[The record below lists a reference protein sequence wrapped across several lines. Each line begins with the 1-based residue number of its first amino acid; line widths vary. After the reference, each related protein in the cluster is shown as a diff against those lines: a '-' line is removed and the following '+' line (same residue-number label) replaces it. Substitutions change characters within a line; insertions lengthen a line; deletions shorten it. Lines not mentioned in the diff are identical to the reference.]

1 MPRTGSSRDPSYS
14 SGMTK
19 VVSALLL
26 AGGAICFVLA
36 AILAMTVGSL
46 DVSILDVYFVVF
58 PKYLLIAG
66 ALLIL
71 VSRMIWKRVAARK

>member
-1 MPRTGSSRDPSYS
+1 MPRTWSSRDPSYS
-14 SGMTK
+14 IGMTK

-36 AILAMTVGSL
+36 AILAMTIGLL
-46 DVSILDVYFVVF
+46 DVSILDVYFVLS

-66 ALLIL
+66 SL
-71 VSRMIWKRVAARK
+71 RE